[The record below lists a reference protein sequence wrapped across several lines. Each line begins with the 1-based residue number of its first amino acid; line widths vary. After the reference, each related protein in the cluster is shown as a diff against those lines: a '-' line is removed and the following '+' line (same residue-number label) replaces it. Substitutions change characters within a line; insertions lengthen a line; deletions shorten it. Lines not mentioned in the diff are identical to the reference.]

1 MNKQEEKKCNTIIKI
16 SIDRTDESKITLLKE
31 SKMDCVLVNQSNNI
45 SEDIIFLQVKLGI
58 ELEQARKLASILID
72 AEKRKIIMKI
82 LDQHF
87 QMDINELLN
96 EEE

>member
-1 MNKQEEKKCNTIIKI
+1 MNKQEEKKCNRVNI
-16 SIDRTDESKITLLKE
+16 SIDTEDESKITVLKG
-31 SKMDCVLVNQSNNI
+31 SKMDCKLVKESNNT
-45 SEDIIFLQVKLGI
+45 SEDIIHLQVKLGI
-58 ELEQARKLASILID
+58 GLKEARKLASILID